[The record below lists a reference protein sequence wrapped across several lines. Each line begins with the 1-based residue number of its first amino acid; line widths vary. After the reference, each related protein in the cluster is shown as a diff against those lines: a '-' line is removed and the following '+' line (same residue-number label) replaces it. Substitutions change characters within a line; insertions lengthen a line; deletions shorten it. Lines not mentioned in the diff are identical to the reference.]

1 MKFPSHPKRRQFSCG
16 QGCLLRG
23 TSAQDLIVQEKID
36 KIVNN
41 FQFIKTEWNIFNSDF
56 FNKSILNKISV
67 SKIELD

>member
-1 MKFPSHPKRRQFSCG
+1 MKSPSHPKRRQFSCG
-16 QGCLLRG
+16 QGYLLRG